1 MNIRH
6 LLFPTLL
13 TPWSIV
19 LPLSAQLVNE
29 SATRTLNSVTNTSTS
44 AVTAGTNGAFTL
56 LVLPQS
62 AERVTPRFPE
72 SQWAAVTVNQRA
84 TERL

>member
-6 LLFPTLL
+6 LLFLTLL
-13 TPWSIV
+13 NPWSIV
-19 LPLSAQLVNE
+19 LPLRAQGVHDGD
-29 SATRTLNSVTNTSTS
+29 
-44 AVTAGTNGAFTL
+44 VTAGTNGAFTL
-56 LVLPQS
+56 LVLPQLP
-62 AERVTPRFPE
+62 ERVRLRFPE